1 MILVRLLIYYVIF
14 IVILEILGF
23 ILNNRCIENVIL
35 LIFELKKMY
44 FLF

>member
-23 ILNNRCIENVIL
+23 ILNNRYIENVIL
-35 LIFELKKMY
+35 LIFELKKMC